1 MINHVT
7 AANGGLILS
16 YGLDQL
22 GSGKSTK
29 RIANMI
35 REFGLAEKVSLSG
48 ALYFSSHH
56 GFNEDDSAMK
66 LWNESLKLAEEYKC

>member
-22 GSGKSTK
+22 GSGKSVK

-48 ALYFSSHH
+48 ALYFSSQH